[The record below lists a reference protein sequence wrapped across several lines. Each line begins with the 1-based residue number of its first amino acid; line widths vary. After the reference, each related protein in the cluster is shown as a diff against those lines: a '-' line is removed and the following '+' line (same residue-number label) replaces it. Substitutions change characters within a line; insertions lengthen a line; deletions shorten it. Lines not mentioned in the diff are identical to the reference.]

1 MKTRKI
7 LLLLLFILFLS
18 SCGAADM
25 AEPAGDYGDDY
36 NDVDTDPEPPA
47 PVIDDAELDGGDVVH
62 SSEVPALEDRKII
75 YTADLTMNAPEPE
88 EVYNDV
94 SDILDTYSA
103 YVESA
108 NITSNRYII
117 KLRVL
122 TENFT
127 DFIEEIK
134 TSGDMVSFTKTSED
148 VTNAYST
155 FEIRY
160 AALQA
165 RHDRILALIADA
177 SNLQVIL
184 DLEEE
189 RYEIEVEL
197 NQIGQSL
204 GSIDSLIDF
213 STVNLTINKTV
224 EEEVILPKTE
234 TPYVS
239 VSETTKHTT
248 RVEVSN
254 NNDNSVNIYLD
265 LLVNGEFVRQ
275 YEGEAFE
282 DGTAVFELGDLK
294 SNTEY
299 QLRVSTIAADHRE
312 SNVVRKDFLTESTFF
327 NKVGNVFVG
336 SFEVLTLILEYAG
349 LALVAVAPFA
359 IVGAIVY
366 VPSKIVYTKY
376 LQTSLSARKIRKQK
390 EREDRLVR
398 MEARRQEYLRRQQ
411 RPPQKAPQQRQP
423 NKPQIKDEKK

>member
-1 MKTRKI
+1 MKTRKL
-7 LLLLLFILFLS
+7 LLLLLFVLFLS

-25 AEPAGDYGDDY
+25 SEPAGDYGDDY

-47 PVIDDAELDGGDVVH
+47 PVIDDADLDGGDVVH

-94 SDILDTYSA
+94 LDILDTYSA

-108 NITSNRYII
+108 NINSNRYTI

-134 TSGDMVSFTKTSED
+134 TSGDMVSFSKTSED

-165 RHDRILALIADA
+165 RHDRILTLIEGAT
-177 SNLQVIL
+177 SLQTIL

-197 NQIGQSL
+197 NQIGEAL

-213 STVNLTINKTV
+213 STVNLVINRTV
-224 EEEVILPKTE
+224 DAEVILPKTD

-239 VSETTKHTT
+239 VSEITKHTT

-254 NNDNSVNIYLD
+254 NNDQSVNIYLD

-282 DGTAVFELGDLK
+282 DGTAVFELGELK

-299 QLRVSTIAADHRE
+299 QLRISTIAAEHRE
-312 SNVVRKDFLTESTFF
+312 SNVVRKEFTTESTFF

-336 SFEVLTLILEYAG
+336 SFDVLMLILEYTG
-349 LALVAVAPFA
+349 LAVVAVAPFA
-359 IVGAIVY
+359 IAGAIVF
-366 VPSKIVYTKY
+366 VPSRIVYTKY
-376 LQTSLSARKIRKQK
+376 LQTPLSTRKVRKQK
-390 EREDRLVR
+390 EREDRLAR
-398 MEARRQEYLRRQQ
+398 MEARRQEYMRRQQ
-411 RPPQKAPQQRQP
+411 RPQQRPPHQ
-423 NKPQIKDEKK
+423 KPSKGPETREEKK